1 MGKTRVYL
9 LDGGSLVL
17 DGFHMFWNRGP
28 AGEVRF
34 PCYSVLVDHPD
45 GRFLFDTG
53 FDAAHVDRVLPFEKP
68 MQSPNQTI
76 VGQLALIGLGS
87 DDIDAIVNSHFHFDH
102 CGGNRLFP
110 HAKTICH
117 EAEFEAARAPE
128 PFEHLGYS
136 DMSFA
141 PEWPDPFAETPG
153 QRADPANPADPH
165 RHPGRDFELVSSDT
179 QIVDGVHLLET
190 PGHTAGHCSL
200 MVELAGRAPMLFTAD
215 ACYSRRNLAMKCISG
230 FHRDPAKDVR
240 SMARLE
246 SLAEEDGAELFF
258 SHDRDSYPDYVV
270 SPRYYS

>member
-1 MGKTRVYL
+1 MGETRVYL

-34 PCYSVLVDHPD
+34 PCYSVLIDHPD

-53 FDAAHVDRVLPFEKP
+53 FDAAHVNRVLPFEKP
-68 MQSPNQTI
+68 RQSPDQTI
-76 VGQLALIGLGS
+76 VGQLALIGLGTG
-87 DDIDAIVNSHFHFDH
+87 DIDAIINSHFHFDH
-102 CGGNRLFP
+102 CGGNQLFP
-110 HAKTICH
+110 GVKTICH
-117 EAEFEAARAPE
+117 EAEFVAARAPE
-128 PFEHLGYS
+128 PFERLGYS

-141 PEWPDPFAETPG
+141 PGWPAPFAEEP
-153 QRADPANPADPH
+153 QEAADPADPSDSP
-165 RHPGRDFELVSSDT
+165 RHPGREFELVSGDT

-215 ACYSRRNLAMKCISG
+215 ACYSRQNLEMKCISG

-246 SLAEEDGAELFF
+246 ALATEHGAELFF
-258 SHDRDSYPDYVV
+258 SHDHDSYQDYVV
-270 SPRYYS
+270 SPGHYS